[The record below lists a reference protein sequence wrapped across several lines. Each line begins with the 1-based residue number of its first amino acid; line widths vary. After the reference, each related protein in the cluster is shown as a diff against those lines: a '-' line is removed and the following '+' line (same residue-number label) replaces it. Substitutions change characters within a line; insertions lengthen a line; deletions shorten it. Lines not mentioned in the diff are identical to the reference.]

1 MAQIITIVNQKGGS
15 GKTSAAV
22 NLCCAIAAAHRRVLL
37 IDFDPTG
44 SATVGLREKRTGGR
58 PSLAEALAAEST
70 PGAEELL
77 ALVVHSEGG
86 GFDLLPSGDELT
98 AAAVQLQKAEK
109 PLQALKSVLAAFG
122 PAYDLIVVDT
132 PPSLDLLTL
141 NALCA
146 CDGAVVPVPCEYLAL
161 NALDAL
167 IKRCVQ
173 LQAEGQ
179 MTGQV
184 LGIVRMMYEDGV
196 EYSTEIKER
205 FEVYKELLFE
215 SVIPYSTAISEAAAY
230 GRPVMYYDKSSSG
243 ARQYLALAGELMRR
257 LKL

>member
-1 MAQIITIVNQKGGS
+1 MAQILTIVNQKGGS

-44 SATVGLREKRTGGR
+44 SATVGLGERRTAEG
-58 PSLAEALAAEST
+58 PSLAEALVSESE
-70 PGAEELL
+70 PESAVLRS
-77 ALVVHSEGG
+77 LVVHASGG

-98 AAAVQLQKAEK
+98 AAAVQLQKAAE
-109 PLQALKSVLAAFG
+109 PLQALKRVLTAFDD
-122 PAYDLIVVDT
+122 AYDLIVIDT

-146 CDGAVVPVPCEYLAL
+146 CDGALVPVPCEYLAL

-167 IKRCVQ
+167 IKRCAQ
-173 LQAEGQ
+173 LQQEGQ
-179 MTGQV
+179 MLGQV
-184 LGIVRMMYEDGV
+184 VGIVRMMYEEGV
-196 EYSTEIKER
+196 EYSPEIKER
-205 FEVYKELLFE
+205 FAVYGQLLFE

-230 GRPVMYYDKSSSG
+230 GRPVLYYDKSSSG
-243 ARQYLALAGELMRR
+243 ARLYLALAGELMRR